1 MVYKIK
7 MNKQDYFKIN
17 NKIISNNLEIDGDD
31 VYFEVESGS
40 YQIIKKSNYKY
51 KIVESLQS
59 RIIRFVSKNSLIIVG
74 VLFLFSVLYMNLYR
88 VTRIDF
94 NRETPINDEI
104 EYKIKSSYR
113 KLFFFDFCSLNYEKL
128 SKELRV
134 KYPEYPYIEVDFDHN
149 VINVTIYNYDEV
161 SYDNESIEEGDVIA
175 KKDGIVD
182 VFYVYNGQNMVS
194 KNQYVKSGDILI
206 SGTIVEKYVQA
217 SGLVMATTY
226 DKVVIEIPKS
236 ETISRVTMDSETYFQ
251 INLFSLN
258 FNLGKDNDFS
268 NYLRNETTTFNL
280 FDFFNV
286 KKIEDIKKNDIIVS
300 YSYEDALKKAKE
312 TIENDF
318 SNRKI
323 NALEK
328 IIDMASIKYEETDEC
343 YTFTFIVKKY
353 ESIGIFR
360 SY

>member
-1 MVYKIK
+1 MIYKIK
-7 MNKQDYFKIN
+7 MSKQDYFKIN
-17 NKIISNNLEIDGDD
+17 NKIISNNLEIDGED
-31 VYFEVESGS
+31 VFFEVESGS
-40 YQIIKKSNYKY
+40 YQILKKSNYKF

-59 RIIRFVSKNSLIIVG
+59 RIIRFVSKNTLIIIG
-74 VLFLFSVLYMNLYR
+74 ILFLFSILYINLYR

-104 EYKIKSSYR
+104 EYKIRSSFK

-134 KYPEYPYIEVDFDHN
+134 KYAEYPYIEVDFEHN
-149 VINVTIYNYDEV
+149 VISVTIFNYDEV
-161 SYDNESIEEGDVIA
+161 SYNNEGNVEGDVVA
-175 KKDGIVD
+175 KKDGIID
-182 VFYVYNGQNMVS
+182 LFYIYNGQNKVS

-206 SGTIVEKYVQA
+206 SGAIVEKYVQA

-226 DKVVIEIPKS
+226 DKVILSIPKS
-236 ETISRVTMDSETYFQ
+236 ETISMATMDSEVYFQ
-251 INLFSLN
+251 VNLFNMN
-258 FNLGKDNDFS
+258 FDVGKDNNYS
-268 NYLRNETTTFNL
+268 NFDRNENITFNL
-280 FDFFNV
+280 FDFFSV

-300 YSYEDALKKAKE
+300 YSYEEALNKAKE
-312 TIENDF
+312 TIEKDF

-323 NALEK
+323 NTLEK
-328 IIDMASIKYEETDEC
+328 ILDMASIKCDESEDK

-353 ESIGIFR
+353 ESIGMFR